1 MRFFASAQNVAWKLD
16 LELGALA
23 RALTR
28 SWRRGDRRDAERAS
42 SPMGASAS
50 VDTAAPE
57 TTRDEETALMS
68 GLESGIS
75 QAINTAVAAH
85 PEWKQAAPG
94 VSEVLQSIAKE
105 MSGTAEK
112 TQAEKAAAKAV
123 VKEAVAALVAAANAR
138 GAELRAAA
146 AAGSRPTVVVLT
158 GGPGV
163 GKTTLIDHLHKMHG
177 WPIVPEAAIQAIL
190 DR

>member
-1 MRFFASAQNVAWKLD
+1 
-16 LELGALA
+16 
-23 RALTR
+23 
-28 SWRRGDRRDAERAS
+28 
-42 SPMGASAS
+42 MGASAS
-50 VDTAAPE
+50 VDTAKPE

-112 TQAEKAAAKAV
+112 TQAGKAAAKAV

-163 GKTTLIDHLHKMHG
+163 GKTTLIDHLHEIHG
-177 WPIVPEAAIQAIL
+177 WPVVPEAAIQAIL
-190 DR
+190 RARP